1 MLVLALAIAVMS
13 MVWYFAVRKPRVDPA
28 IRRAGVACAI
38 FCVAVAV
45 ALRAGPVAGV
55 LLVVTVASLVLWL
68 RMRGRGGDDPGDD
81 GRDPP
86 SGPEPD
92 PGPDGDDA
100 LRPELLDPDA
110 FDRARA
116 EWERELPK
124 RG

>member
-1 MLVLALAIAVMS
+1 MLILLLLVVMASLIWLFAIRKQPVTPALRRVGIGFAVAFVCAALAV
-13 MVWYFAVRKPRVDPA
+13 
-28 IRRAGVACAI
+28 
-38 FCVAVAV
+38 
-45 ALRAGPVAGV
+45 RAGPAVGLA
-55 LLVVTVASLVLWL
+55 LVTVVLVAVWL
-68 RMRGRGGDDPGDD
+68 RLRRRGDDGPGDD

-92 PGPDGDDA
+92 PDPGPQA
-100 LRPELLDPDA
+100 SLRPERLDQDA